1 MKIVY
6 GTTRIVFLT
15 ERYAIKIPTWESW
28 SHFLYGLLA
37 NMQEV
42 SFSKLSKRLCPI
54 TFRVRAGFLLVME
67 RAEPLSMEE
76 FVLIDFDKFID
87 CGDLVLP
94 VENKLD
100 SFGKIRGQIVAID
113 YGS

>member
-1 MKIVY
+1 
-6 GTTRIVFLT
+6 
-15 ERYAIKIPTWESW
+15 
-28 SHFLYGLLA
+28 
-37 NMQEV
+37 
-42 SFSKLSKRLCPI
+42 
-54 TFRVRAGFLLVME
+54 ME